1 MNFKVLCD
9 SIQLP
14 KEIREDA
21 IHFYQSDSFRKIRPL
36 TEGLKSME
44 TEAVT
49 RKNLIQLLEPD
60 PQKVRMLTCMLA
72 CATDL
77 YSWYQ
82 EKGISETTFLATM
95 RCFTRF
101 IEECK
106 EITGQY
112 AFDREWWTARQV
124 SGNLFRIGELEYEMT
139 SAEQKP
145 VISIHIPSDSVL
157 TPQNCSA
164 SLESAKAFF
173 AAHFPEYEGKDYLCH
188 SWLLAPELKSL
199 LPPDSNIILFQHRFL
214 LKDVDYSETEYMDWV
229 FKARNVPIADLP
241 ENTTLQ
247 KNMKRHLLN
256 GGKIGSGRGL
266 LIH

>member
-1 MNFKVLCD
+1 MDFRSLCGNID
-9 SIQLP
+9 LP
-14 KEIREDA
+14 EEMRKEA
-21 IHFYQSDSFRKIRPL
+21 ICYYQSGGFDTVRPFV
-36 TEGLKSME
+36 EGLRNME
-44 TEAVT
+44 TESNA
-49 RKNLIQLLEPD
+49 RDKLNRLLDPD
-60 PQKVRMLTCMLA
+60 PKKAKMLA
-72 CATDL
+72 FMLSCASDL
-77 YSWYQ
+77 YLWYQ
-82 EKGISETTFLATM
+82 EKGISETIFLATM

-101 IEECK
+101 IEECR

-112 AFDREWWTARQV
+112 AFDREWWTARQI

-139 SAEQKP
+139 HVGQKP

-173 AAHFPEYEGKDYLCH
+173 AKFFPLYEGKDFVCH

-214 LKDVDYSETEYMDWV
+214 LQDVDYSEIECMDWV
-229 FKARNVPIADLP
+229 FKTRNVPIAELP

-256 GGKIGSGRGL
+256 GGKIGCGRGR
-266 LIH
+266 LI